1 MAKMIQLRNVPDALH
16 RGLKARAAMA
26 GMSLSDY
33 LLAEIKEIAERPTLA
48 ELRERLHTREPV
60 SARIDTAQLVREER
74 EVAVIVL
81 DASAAVDWLLQT
93 SAGKNIEK
101 RIYSRNESLHSPHLI
116 DLEVTQVLRRL
127 GLQGVISQ
135 HRADE
140 AVRDLL
146 DLRITRYPH
155 LVLLP
160 RIWQLRHNFSAY
172 DAAYIVLA
180 EKLGAPL
187 VTRDGRLASAS
198 GHTASIERY

>member
-1 MAKMIQLRNVPDALH
+1 M
-16 RGLKARAAMA
+16 
-26 GMSLSDY
+26 
-33 LLAEIKEIAERPTLA
+33 
-48 ELRERLHTREPV
+48 
-60 SARIDTAQLVREER
+60 
-74 EVAVIVL
+74 IVL

-93 SAGKNIEK
+93 SAGQRIEE
-101 RIYSRNESLHSPHLI
+101 RIYSHNESLHTPHLL

-127 GLQGVISQ
+127 VREGALPA

-155 LVLLP
+155 FVLLP

-172 DAAYIVLA
+172 DAAYVVLA
-180 EKLGAPL
+180 EKLGAAL

-198 GHTASIERY
+198 GHAAPIELF